1 MLHSHPGR
9 SSPTLR
15 GVFMREALLC
25 QTVPEAPADVDFTQ
39 FTQDVAA
46 VHKTARDRLAVH
58 ATQASCRKCHAL
70 TDPIGLGLES
80 FDGIGKFRMSENE
93 SAIDTSGDFDGVTF
107 SNAAELGQAFAESP
121 LVSACLVENLYRYA
135 VGRKQ
140 TNGERRLLR
149 YLEDTFAQSGYQLP
163 ALMRNI
169 ATSEAFRTATAPAI
183 EAHTAKQEPT
193 RTNAQSDSDSTTLT
207 LSRSE
212 ST

>member
-1 MLHSHPGR
+1 
-9 SSPTLR
+9 
-15 GVFMREALLC
+15 
-25 QTVPEAPADVDFTQ
+25 
-39 FTQDVAA
+39 QDVAT

-70 TDPIGLGLES
+70 TDPIGLGLEN

-93 SAIDTSGDFDGVTF
+93 AAIDTSGDFDGVAF

-121 LVSACLVENLYRYA
+121 LVGACLVENLYRYA

-149 YLEDTFAQSGYQLP
+149 YLEDTFAQRGYQVP
-163 ALMRNI
+163 ALMGHI
-169 ATSEAFRTATAPAI
+169 ATSEAFRTATAPTP
-183 EAHTAKQEPT
+183 EASKAQTVKQETT
-193 RTNAQSDSDSTTLT
+193 RTNAQRDGSRAPLT
-207 LSRSE
+207 LSRSD